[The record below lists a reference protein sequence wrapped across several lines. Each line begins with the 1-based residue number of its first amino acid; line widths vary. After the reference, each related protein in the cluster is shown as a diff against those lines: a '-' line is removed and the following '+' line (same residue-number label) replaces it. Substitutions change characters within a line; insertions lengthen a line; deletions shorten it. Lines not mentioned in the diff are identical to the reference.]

1 MPDYKKLY
9 IDLFNRVTDEIGYHI
24 QRLQEIQQ
32 KSTEEYTKD
41 SIPIR
46 LAKETKSTTN
56 RVPNEK
62 PLAKNASKR
71 NKRTLPNHEKP

>member
-9 IDLFNRVTDEIGYHI
+9 IDLFNSVTDEIGFHI

-46 LAKETKSTTN
+46 LAKETKSTTD
-56 RVPNEK
+56 RVPNKKISGKERDK
-62 PLAKNASKR
+62 
-71 NKRTLPNHEKP
+71 T